1 MLKKLSDA
9 IAANDYY
16 KLWLKDAWPY
26 LTGAILLS
34 IFQIV
39 TMAVAGSPWGVSAAF
54 ANWGAWIYE
63 ALGGSVEKWYYFSS
77 DGAQAV
83 LERGFL
89 QDPATIRN
97 LGIVAGALFSVLIA
111 SGFKI
116 KKIKTGKQV
125 VAAILGGLF
134 MGYGA
139 RIGFGCNIG
148 ALFSGISVFSL
159 SGWVFGL
166 FIFLGAIVGS
176 KMLVKYFM

>member
-16 KLWLKDAWPY
+16 KIWFKDAWPY
-26 LTGAILLS
+26 VTGAVLLS
-34 IFQIV
+34 VFQII
-39 TMAVAGSPWGVSAAF
+39 TMAVSGSPWGVSTAF

-63 ALGGSVEKWYYFSS
+63 GLGGSVEKWYYFSS
-77 DGAQAV
+77 DSAQAV

-89 QDPATIRN
+89 RDPGTIRN
-97 LGIVAGALFSVLIA
+97 LGIIAGALFSALIA

-125 VAAILGGLF
+125 VAATLGGLL

-148 ALFSGISVFSL
+148 ALFSGVSVLSL
-159 SGWVFGL
+159 SGWVFAI
-166 FIFLGAIVGS
+166 FIFLGGIVGS
-176 KMLVKYFM
+176 KMLAKYFM

>member
-1 MLKKLSDA
+1 MLKKLSDT

-34 IFQIV
+34 VFQIV
-39 TMAVAGSPWGVSAAF
+39 TMAVTGTPWGVSAAF
-54 ANWGAWIYE
+54 ANWGAWIFE
-63 ALGGSVEKWYYFSS
+63 ALGGSVDKWFYFSS
-77 DGAQAV
+77 EGAQRV
-83 LERGFL
+83 LDRGFL
-89 QDPATIRN
+89 SDPATIRN
-97 LGIVAGALFSVLIA
+97 LGIIAGALFSVLIA
-111 SGFKI
+111 SGFKF

-125 VAAILGGLF
+125 VAATLGGLL

-139 RIGFGCNIG
+139 RVGFGCNIG
-148 ALFSGISVFSL
+148 ALFSGVSVLSL
-159 SGWVFGL
+159 SGWVFAI

>member
-16 KLWLKDAWPY
+16 KIWFKDAWPY
-26 LTGAILLS
+26 VTGAVLLS
-34 IFQIV
+34 VFQII
-39 TMAVAGSPWGVSAAF
+39 TMAVSGSPWGVSAAF

-63 ALGGSVEKWYYFSS
+63 GLGGSVTEWYYFSS

-83 LERGFL
+83 LERGFF
-89 QDPATIRN
+89 QDPTTIRN
-97 LGIVAGALFSVLIA
+97 LGIIAGALFAVLIA

-125 VAAILGGLF
+125 VAATLGGLL

-148 ALFSGISVFSL
+148 ALFSGVSVLSL
-159 SGWVFGL
+159 SGWVFAI
-166 FIFLGAIVGS
+166 FIFLGGIVGS
-176 KMLVKYFM
+176 KMLAKYFM

>member
-1 MLKKLSDA
+1 MLKKLSDT

-16 KLWLKDAWPY
+16 KVWLKDAWPY
-26 LTGAILLS
+26 ITGAVLLS

-39 TMAVAGSPWGVSAAF
+39 TMAATGSPWGVSAAF
-54 ANWGAWIYE
+54 ANWGAWIYQ
-63 ALGGSVEKWYYFSS
+63 AVGGSVEKLYYFSS
-77 DGAQAV
+77 DGALAV
-83 LERGFL
+83 LERGFFR
-89 QDPATIRN
+89 DPPTIRN
-97 LGIVAGALFSVLIA
+97 LGIIAGALFSVLIA

-125 VAAILGGLF
+125 VAAVLGGLL

-148 ALFSGISVFSL
+148 ALYSGISVLSL
-159 SGWVFGL
+159 SGWVFGV